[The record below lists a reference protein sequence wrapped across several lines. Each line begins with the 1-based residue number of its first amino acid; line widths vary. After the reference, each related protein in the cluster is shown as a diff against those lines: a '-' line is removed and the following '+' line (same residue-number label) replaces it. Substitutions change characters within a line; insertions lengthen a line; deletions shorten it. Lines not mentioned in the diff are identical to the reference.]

1 MTVCN
6 NCPRK
11 CNVDRKNAVGFCGMP
26 ENIVV
31 AKAGLFQWEEPCVS
45 IGAGS
50 GAVFFTG
57 CNLKCVFCQNWEIS
71 SNHVGKEINVNQL
84 AEIFKNLVNLGAQNI
99 NLVSPS
105 HYYKQII
112 EALKI
117 YRPNVPIIYNSNGY
131 DSVESIVALKDYVD
145 VYLVDVKYFDSNLS
159 ARLSNAPDY
168 FDVAS
173 KALEQMIKNQ
183 PKIVMQNG
191 AIKKGVI
198 VRHLVLPNHTDDSV
212 KVLEYLS
219 KYREQIIVSLMSQYT
234 PVFKASEHADINR
247 KLKPIEYKFVVGKAR
262 ELGFE
267 NGYIQDFTSSDCKF
281 IPDWDFEG
289 VE

>member
-1 MTVCN
+1 MTICN

-26 ENIVV
+26 ENVVV

-105 HYYKQII
+105 HYYQQII

-117 YRPNVPIIYNSNGY
+117 YRPSVPIIYNSNGY

-145 VYLVDVKYFDSNLS
+145 VFLVDVKYFDSNLS

-183 PKIVMQNG
+183 PKIVMKNG

-198 VRHLVLPNHTDDSV
+198 VRHLVLPSHTDDSV

-219 KYREQIIVSLMSQYT
+219 KYREQIVVSLMSQYT

-247 KLKPIEYKFVVGKAR
+247 KLKPIEYKFVVNKAR

-281 IPDWDFEG
+281 IPDWNFEG